1 MRLALLALLALAA
14 PVLLAAAAPPAT
26 PGLMIKGAGN
36 TVTLD
41 AAAFAAL
48 PHETLTVQDHGKPRT
63 YSGVPLATLAAKIGA
78 PAGETLR
85 GPLLSAAWVARAA
98 DGYRVALSVGE
109 VDAGTGGRKV
119 IVADAENGA
128 PLAAKDG
135 PFKLVVDG
143 DKRPARSARMLVS
156 LELAPLP

>member
-1 MRLALLALLALAA
+1 MRLL
-14 PVLLAAAAPPAT
+14 PTLAAAAALCASAASAAG
-26 PGLMIKGAGN
+26 PGLTIRGAGN
-36 TVTLD
+36 AVTLD

-48 PHETLTVQDHGKPRT
+48 PHETLTVSDHGRRRT
-63 YSGVPLATLAAKIGA
+63 YSGVPLGVLAAKVGA

-109 VDAGTGGRKV
+109 VDAGTGARKA
-119 IVADAENGA
+119 IVADAEDGA
-128 PLAAKDG
+128 PLSARDG

-143 DKRPARSARMLVS
+143 DLRPARSARMLQS
-156 LELAPLP
+156 LELVPLP